1 MNSLQK
7 IKSWE
12 EALESENWV
21 APLVDI
27 EESVKDYIIICQLP
41 GVSKNNMKIKIEDG
55 HLVIMGRI
63 DYEWRKNKK
72 YAHRESE
79 LSNFYRKFKL
89 TDGIDGDSDSIEA
102 ELENGILSIKLPK
115 KGKTQKRIIEIK

>member
-1 MNSLQK
+1 MNSNSLQK
-7 IKSWE
+7 MKSWD
-12 EALESENWV
+12 EALETENWV
-21 APLVDI
+21 TPLVDI
-27 EESVKDYIIICQLP
+27 EESDKDYIIICQLP
-41 GVSKNNMKIKIEDG
+41 GVKKSNMKIKIEDG

-72 YAHRESE
+72 YAHMESE

-89 TDGIDGDSDSIEA
+89 TDGINGGNIEA
-102 ELENGILSIKLPK
+102 ELENGILSVKLPK